1 MHGLDGSRALPL
13 ANEEGGKYLAYTN
26 YIRSIATQCGF
37 DCEQDYLRI
46 PSTKNI
52 ALIGRHRLRTI
63 DQEQLHAIEA
73 PGRGFTL
80 RKTDREKEELRR
92 LSNKNKNGNDNNN
105 NYNKRARRETN

>member
-26 YIRSIATQCGF
+26 YIKSIATQCGF

-52 ALIGRHRLRTI
+52 ALIGRHRLHTI
-63 DQEQLHAIEA
+63 DQEQLQAIQA
-73 PGRGFTL
+73 PGIGFTL
-80 RKTDREKEELRR
+80 RKTDREKEELRQ
-92 LSNKNKNGNDNNN
+92 LSNRNKDSSS
-105 NYNKRARRETN
+105 NKRARIETN